1 MAEFSAV
8 MRKIGK
14 LCEDRLSECNGCPIE
29 RLCPSTVF
37 LDRFT
42 KPGRAEALENR
53 LAALDE
59 TGGKTSGDIVKET
72 EDIKEIVERLVR
84 AVVEN
89 QVEASIEIEPDR
101 TEIRLEPWRP
111 MRMQCPY
118 GRNEEG

>member
-1 MAEFSAV
+1 MSEFSVV

-29 RLCPSTVF
+29 RMCPSTNF

-42 KPGRAEALENR
+42 KPGRAEALEKT
-53 LAALDE
+53 LEALDE
-59 TGGKTSGDIVKET
+59 TGGEIT
-72 EDIKEIVERLVR
+72 EDIAIVNLNETIERLVR

-89 QVEASIEIEPDR
+89 QVEASIDIEPKQC
-101 TEIRLEPWRP
+101 EIRLEPWRP